1 MLGFMLFF
9 VIVISP
15 TAFKALDM
23 KMASRFLRHVFPR
36 LFAFGFV
43 VATAA
48 TVTAFL
54 APDNQA
60 RLISLIS
67 AVFFLVNWLVLTPR
81 INAMRDRV
89 PGRRYSGQTPIW
101 HAAWRLGRIVSCA
114 NVRFDRSDLDAD
126 RFDENHPLG
135 VESGVISLVCSMRSV
150 ASRQWRPIKAGH
162 MFPLYE
168 YRQLYQIWSGPAQR
182 IAASMRRE
190 MEDAEKDQEATQDAP
205 PPISS
210 VVTAAID
217 APDCTTEDWLQQ
229 RACRVK

>member
-1 MLGFMLFF
+1 MLMLTLLIHSAMLGFMLFF

-54 APDNQA
+54 ASDNQA

-89 PGRRYSGQTPIW
+89 
-101 HAAWRLGRIVSCA
+101 L
-114 NVRFDRSDLDAD
+114 
-126 RFDENHPLG
+126 
-135 VESGVISLVCSMRSV
+135 
-150 ASRQWRPIKAGH
+150 AG
-162 MFPLYE
+162 
-168 YRQLYQIWSGPAQR
+168 
-182 IAASMRRE
+182 
-190 MEDAEKDQEATQDAP
+190 D
-205 PPISS
+205 
-210 VVTAAID
+210 TAAKRHFGMLHGASVGLYLVQMCGSIAVIWMLTD
-217 APDCTTEDWLQQ
+217 MMKITL
-229 RACRVK
+229 

>member
-1 MLGFMLFF
+1 MLMLTLLIHSAMLGFMLFF

-67 AVFFLVNWLVLTPR
+67 AVFVLTPR

-89 PGRRYSGQTPIW
+89 
-101 HAAWRLGRIVSCA
+101 L
-114 NVRFDRSDLDAD
+114 
-126 RFDENHPLG
+126 
-135 VESGVISLVCSMRSV
+135 
-150 ASRQWRPIKAGH
+150 AG
-162 MFPLYE
+162 
-168 YRQLYQIWSGPAQR
+168 
-182 IAASMRRE
+182 
-190 MEDAEKDQEATQDAP
+190 D
-205 PPISS
+205 
-210 VVTAAID
+210 TAAKRQFGMLHGASVGLYLVQMCGSIAVIWMLTD
-217 APDCTTEDWLQQ
+217 MMKITL
-229 RACRVK
+229 

>member
-1 MLGFMLFF
+1 MLMLTLLIHSAMLGFMLFF

-89 PGRRYSGQTPIW
+89 
-101 HAAWRLGRIVSCA
+101 L
-114 NVRFDRSDLDAD
+114 
-126 RFDENHPLG
+126 
-135 VESGVISLVCSMRSV
+135 
-150 ASRQWRPIKAGH
+150 AG
-162 MFPLYE
+162 
-168 YRQLYQIWSGPAQR
+168 
-182 IAASMRRE
+182 
-190 MEDAEKDQEATQDAP
+190 D
-205 PPISS
+205 
-210 VVTAAID
+210 TAAKRQFGMLHGASVGLYLVQLCGSIAVIWMLTD
-217 APDCTTEDWLQQ
+217 MMKTTL
-229 RACRVK
+229 